1 MKAYNHLKVT
11 PRQKE
16 RGELIFST
24 ERQDKDLNRGKL
36 VAGERM
42 QLQNNLPKEKAQPP
56 WTVWSF

>member
-36 VAGERM
+36 VMG
-42 QLQNNLPKEKAQPP
+42 
-56 WTVWSF
+56 T